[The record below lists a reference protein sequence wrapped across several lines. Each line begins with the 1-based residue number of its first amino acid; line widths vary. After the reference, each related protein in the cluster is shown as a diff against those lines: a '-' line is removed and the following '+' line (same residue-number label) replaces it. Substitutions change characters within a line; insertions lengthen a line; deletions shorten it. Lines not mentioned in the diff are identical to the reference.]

1 MAAAAGRIGTLT
13 GPVIPHPVVVHSI
26 AGCEAAGG
34 ARRAAGHTLAV
45 HIITA
50 GTVAAAFL
58 DIGVNLVSLARPFID
73 VVAKCFGLCGLLV
86 CLLAQP
92 RCFNLGLLRIRPGAC
107 RLRLALAG
115 IKLPILGFA
124 ADFRS
129 LFAVL
134 IVPLLLYRLPAP
146 SARQQQQH
154 NQHHHYYGNYY
165 PNPWSCFQITHH
177 FPLDVTGPARPF
189 RLPFLELLK
198 TRLARVLTFY

>member
-1 MAAAAGRIGTLT
+1 MAAAAGRVGTL
-13 GPVIPHPVVVHSI
+13 GAVIPRSVVVDSI
-26 AGCEAAGG
+26 TGGGAAGRAG
-34 ARRAAGHTLAV
+34 RAAGHTLAARF
-45 HIITA
+45 IA
-50 GTVAAAFL
+50 VAAVPAAIL
-58 DIGVNLVSLARPFID
+58 DIGVDLVSLARPFID
-73 VVAKCFGLCGLLV
+73 VLAKCFGFRGLLV

-92 RCFNLGLLRIRPGAC
+92 RRFNLGLLRIRPGAC
-107 RLRLALAG
+107 GLRLALAG
-115 IKLPILGFA
+115 IEFPVFGLA

-129 LFAVL
+129 LFPVL

-177 FPLDVTGPARPF
+177 FPLDVTGPAKPF